1 VIAIILVHASIDC
14 LSKAFVLREGLAG
27 KIRQKGMP
35 VSLFSTNDEI
45 IGGEIQTNVNAT
57 TASSGAGED
66 DFFGSVAR
74 TGMKDLDDLEVGD
87 MIVAKTDIPS
97 LRIWCGSGYEITA
110 MYLKGVNTETG
121 LVETIPLQTFS
132 TTTVET
138 KSTKTIS
145 SGYTKYLEVYN
156 PRHHQKGG
164 PVIVS
169 PEEIGLVTLKS
180 ELEEAMLLAIPGF
193 FWVFVAAAFANTYT
207 DRYGGD
213 FWDAFF
219 RT

>member
-1 VIAIILVHASIDC
+1 MLRSSISLNRLLLVIAIILVHASIDC
-14 LSKAFVLREGLAG
+14 LSKAFVLRGGLAG

-45 IGGEIQTNVNAT
+45 IGGEIHTKVNAT
-57 TASSGAGED
+57 TGSSGAGED
-66 DFFGSVAR
+66 
-74 TGMKDLDDLEVGD
+74 
-87 MIVAKTDIPS
+87 
-97 LRIWCGSGYEITA
+97 EITA
-110 MYLKGVNTETG
+110 MYLKGVNTDTG

-132 TTTVET
+132 TTTAET
-138 KSTKTIS
+138 KTIKTKTIS

-156 PRHHQKGG
+156 PRHHRKGG